1 MSFKYSKLAV
11 AWLIV
16 LVVSVGC
23 SKETVSPETF
33 GKIEGQ
39 ILDSETENGIASVN
53 ITTSP
58 ATNSI
63 ITGNDGSFTIE
74 EVSTGTYT
82 VNADKKGYVSN
93 SVSIQVREDKTAT
106 AQIYLDSE
114 DENGQKSLEAE
125 VTAWNERRVNNDNT
139 GNDSTY
145 ADVEYEVTNTSDNID
160 INRYE
165 VYFDVYTSG
174 QTFSKEE
181 SDTMLAAGEK
191 NIAHFSKYVQQTTI
205 DSVVVSGTY
214 TSN

>member
-93 SVSIQVREDKTAT
+93 SVSIQVREDKTAK